1 VAKIIWTVGARR
13 DLHEIINYIAQDSPV
28 YAANFADRILLA
40 IDRLQ
45 TFPKLGRMVPEYKDA
60 SIRELIVG
68 HYRIVY
74 GIQGNRVGIAAIAH
88 ASRDLLRKLS
98 STPWDFN

>member
-1 VAKIIWTVGARR
+1 MAKILWTVGARR
-13 DLHEIINYIAQDSPV
+13 DLNEIINYIAEDSPT
-28 YAANFADRILLA
+28 YAANFADRIILA

-45 TFPKLGRMVPEYKDA
+45 TFPKLGRMVPEYQNT

-74 GIQGNRVGIAAIAH
+74 RIQGDRGYC
-88 ASRDLLRKLS
+88 
-98 STPWDFN
+98 TCQP

>member
-1 VAKIIWTVGARR
+1 MAKILWTVGARR
-13 DLHEIINYIAQDSPV
+13 DLHEIINYIAEDSPT
-28 YAANFADRILLA
+28 YAANFADRIILA

-45 TFPKLGRMVPEYKDA
+45 TFPKLGRMVPEYQDT

-74 GIQGNRVGIAAIAH
+74 RIQENRVGIAAIAH

-98 STPWDFN
+98 SMPWDFN